1 MKITE
6 THLRHLIRSILT
18 EAVPPPDEPSVA
30 PDEALGRYVF
40 PDDRTSPEYSEV
52 PEDYT
57 DLEEEFFQALRRH
70 YDHNESASLTKI
82 WPELVKLNQAGLYT
96 KLLRPPRGTVFRL
109 MEVTPDRAALFMG
122 VDEETIRSKPRV
134 AQVAPSPP
142 PFKPKGLLSS
152 WTMDPETL
160 VEHTGIEFLRGRPG
174 KCSLL
179 FVSDTTQ
186 GEFLMHPENFAK
198 GWNLGANYQLEYEVI
213 AGGPVG
219 LKSAAWIFF
228 PERQASKRDDLEI
241 ELNEAFRVLNRAEQA
256 LRAREGEGLAD
267 DDMVRSEEFDIW
279 SEFNRAVRR
288 IMKEHLP
295 SLSAPET
302 PPHLT
307 AMFERFREPS
317 SGEFDE
323 FAETWGPGVAWMSEQ
338 AMSLLDSSLWRPF
351 TQDMGTSG
359 RRPAQRPEDIL
370 NMLLTAVGEE

>member
-6 THLRHLIRSILT
+6 THLRHLIRSILS
-18 EAVPPPDEPSVA
+18 EAVPPPDEPNVA
-30 PDEALGRYVF
+30 PDEALGQYVF
-40 PDDRTSPEYSEV
+40 PDDRTNPEYSKV

-57 DLEEEFFQALRRH
+57 DLEEEFFQALRHH
-70 YDHNESASLTKI
+70 YEHNEPRALAKI
-82 WPELVKLNQAGLYT
+82 WPELVKLNQAGLYS
-96 KLLRPPRGTVFRL
+96 KLLRAPRGTVFRL

-142 PFKPKGLLSS
+142 PFKPKWLLSS
-152 WTMDPETL
+152 WTMDPETM

-174 KCSLL
+174 KCSML

-213 AGGPVG
+213 AGGLVG

-228 PERQASKRDDLEI
+228 PERQASKRDELEI
-241 ELNEAFRVLNRAEQA
+241 ELNEAFRVLERAEQA
-256 LRAREGEGLAD
+256 LRAREDEGLQD
-267 DDMVRSEEFDIW
+267 DDAVRAEEFIIW

-288 IMKEHLP
+288 VMKEHLP
-295 SLSAPET
+295 SLSAPEA

-307 AMFERFREPS
+307 AMFERFRQPS

-323 FAETWGPGVAWMSEQ
+323 FANTWGPGDAWMSEQ
-338 AMSLLDSSLWRPF
+338 AMGLLDTSLWRPF
-351 TQDMGTSG
+351 TQGMETSG
-359 RRPAQRPEDIL
+359 RRPAQNPEDIL
-370 NMLLTAVGEE
+370 NMLLAAVGEA